1 MPIAKKQHM
10 TVAERQAAGREA
22 RRAAP
27 RTAHG
32 SWTPAADRPDP
43 IALLLAQDEDRM
55 EDLVPIRWGR
65 MSASPF
71 AFYRGSAA
79 LMAADLAP
87 LPRTDLTVQ
96 LCGDAHLANF
106 GMYGSPERELLFDVN
121 DFDETLPGPFEWDL
135 KRLAASFVIATRH
148 NGLGED
154 VARETALAAARSYR
168 QHMAS
173 YAEMRELDVWYSR
186 VVADDLLQMA
196 RAAIAAKSGAKSGTK
211 ADVKSPTKAGLKM
224 AEKGFAKARGRD
236 SLQAAGK
243 LTEVVDG
250 VRRIVD
256 QPPLIMHLDMLND
269 SENTHRLFEQYKAT
283 LEDDRRVLLERF
295 QITDIARKVV
305 GVGSV
310 GTRCIIVL
318 LLGRDGDDPL
328 FLQIK
333 EAGPSVLEPYL
344 GRSKFTH
351 AGHRVV
357 AGQRL
362 MQAASDIFLGWMT
375 GKPAGRPFYWRQLRD
390 MKGSVDT
397 ELLKAPGLEILATLC
412 GWALARGH
420 ARSGRRIAIAS
431 YLGVSDRFDQAIA
444 DFAQS
449 YANQAEKDYET
460 LTKAI
465 KQGKIPVESGI

>member
-1 MPIAKKQHM
+1 MKTAWKISCRSAG
-10 TVAERQAAGREA
+10 AACRPRRSPSTAA
-22 RRAAP
+22 RRRSWPPTSRPCRAP
-27 RTAHG
+27 T
-32 SWTPAADRPDP
+32 
-43 IALLLAQDEDRM
+43 
-55 EDLVPIRWGR
+55 
-65 MSASPF
+65 SPSS
-71 AFYRGSAA
+71 SAA
-79 LMAADLAP
+79 TP
-87 LPRTDLTVQ
+87 TWRTSACT
-96 LCGDAHLANF
+96 AR
-106 GMYGSPERELLFDVN
+106 PTETLLFDVN

-135 KRLAASFVIATRH
+135 KRLAASFVVATRH

-168 QHMAS
+168 EHITA

-196 RAAIAAKSGAKSGTK
+196 RTSSAAKQASKS
-211 ADVKSPTKAGLKM
+211 DVKARLKST
-224 AEKGFAKARGRD
+224 EKGFAKARGRD

-250 VRRIVD
+250 KRRIVD
-256 QPPLIMHLDMLND
+256 QPPLVMHLEILEDAK
-269 SENTHRLFEQYKAT
+269 NTHSLFEQYKAT
-283 LEDDRRVLLERF
+283 LEDDRRELLERF
-295 QITDIARKVV
+295 QIADIARKVV

-328 FLQIK
+328 FLQVK

-344 GRSKFTH
+344 GKSKFTH

-362 MQAASDIFLGWMT
+362 TQAASDIFLGWMT

-390 MKGSVDT
+390 MKGSIET
-397 ELLKAPGLEILATLC
+397 ELLKAPGLEVLAALC

-420 ARSGRRIAIAS
+420 ARSGHRIAIAS
-431 YLGVSDRFDQAIA
+431 YLGVSDRFEQGIA
-444 DFAQS
+444 DFARS
-449 YANQAEKDYET
+449 YADQAEKDYEAVV
-460 LTKAI
+460 KAI
-465 KQGKIPVESGI
+465 KQGKIPAETGI

>member
-1 MPIAKKQHM
+1 MTIAKKHHL
-10 TVAERQAAGREA
+10 TVEERRAAGREA
-22 RRAAP
+22 RKAAP
-27 RTAHG
+27 RKSHG

-43 IALLLAQDEDRM
+43 IALLRAQDEDRM

-106 GMYGSPERELLFDVN
+106 GLYGSPERELLFDVN

-168 QHMAS
+168 EHITA

-186 VVADDLLQMA
+186 VVADELLQTVRTDTA
-196 RAAIAAKSGAKSGTK
+196 SK
-211 ADVKSPTKAGLKM
+211 AGRKGVGVSKAQIKAGLK
-224 AEKGFAKARGRD
+224 ATEKTFAKARGRD

-243 LTEVVDG
+243 LTEIVDG
-250 VRRIVD
+250 KRRIVD
-256 QPPLIMHLDMLND
+256 QPPLIMHLEILEDAK
-269 SENTHRLFEQYKAT
+269 NTHSLFEQYKAT
-283 LEDDRRVLLERF
+283 LEDDRRELVERY
-295 QITDIARKVV
+295 QIADIARKVV

-318 LLGRDGDDPL
+318 LLGRDTDDPL
-328 FLQIK
+328 FLQVK
-333 EAGPSVLEPYL
+333 QAGPSVLEPYL

-362 MQAASDIFLGWMT
+362 TQAASDIFLGWMT
-375 GKPAGRPFYWRQLRD
+375 GKPGGRPFYWRQLRD

-431 YLGVSDRFDQAIA
+431 YLGVSDRFEQGIA
-444 DFAQS
+444 DFARS
-449 YANQAEKDYET
+449 YADQAEKDYEA
-460 LTKAI
+460 LAKAI
-465 KQGKIPVESGI
+465 KQGKIPVETGI

>member
-1 MPIAKKQHM
+1 MA
-10 TVAERQAAGREA
+10 
-22 RRAAP
+22 
-27 RTAHG
+27 
-32 SWTPAADRPDP
+32 
-43 IALLLAQDEDRM
+43 
-55 EDLVPIRWGR
+55 DLVPIRWGR

-71 AFYRGSAA
+71 TFYRGSAA

-87 LPRTDLTVQ
+87 MPRTGLQVQ

-106 GMYGSPERELLFDVN
+106 GLYGSPERELLFDVN

-135 KRLAASFVIATRH
+135 KRLAASFVLASRE
-148 NGLGED
+148 NGFDQD
-154 VARETALAAARSYR
+154 VARETALASVRSYR
-168 QHMAS
+168 EHMTA

-186 VVADDLLQMA
+186 VVADDLLEMA
-196 RAAIAAKSGAKSGTK
+196 RKTLGAEGGAKADTK
-211 ADVKSPTKAGLKM
+211 TRIKTAQKTL
-224 AEKGFAKARGRD
+224 AKTRGRD

-256 QPPLIMHLDMLND
+256 QPPLVMHFEELQDA
-269 SENTHRLFEQYKAT
+269 ERIHALFEQYKRT
-283 LEDDRRVLLERF
+283 LADDRRTLIDRY
-295 QITDIARKVV
+295 DIVDVARKVV

-310 GTRCIIVL
+310 GTRCIIGL
-318 LLGRDGDDPL
+318 LLGRDVDDPL
-328 FLQIK
+328 FLQVK

-344 GRSKFTH
+344 GRSRFTH

-375 GKPAGRPFYWRQLRD
+375 GQPEGRHFYWRQLRD
-390 MKGSVDT
+390 MKGSIDT
-397 ELLKAPGLEILATLC
+397 AILRPAGLEVLATLC
-412 GWALARGH
+412 GWTLARGH

-444 DFAQS
+444 DFAQRPMR
-449 YANQAEKDYET
+449 T
-460 LTKAI
+460 RPRRTT
-465 KQGKIPVESGI
+465 PPF

>member
-1 MPIAKKQHM
+1 MTIAKKHHM
-10 TVAERQAAGREA
+10 TVDERRALGREA
-22 RRAAP
+22 RKAAP
-27 RTAHG
+27 RASHG
-32 SWTPAADRPDP
+32 AWTPAADRPDP
-43 IALLLAQDEDRM
+43 IALLRAQDEDRM

-106 GMYGSPERELLFDVN
+106 GMYGSPDRALLFDVN

-135 KRLAASFVIATRH
+135 KRLAASFVVATRH

-168 QHMAS
+168 EHITA

-186 VVADDLLQMA
+186 VVADDLLQIVRTGSA
-196 RAAIAAKSGAKSGTK
+196 TK
-211 ADVKSPTKAGLKM
+211 AGRMGASKAQVKAGLKS
-224 AEKGFAKARGRD
+224 AEKGLSKARGRD

-250 VRRIVD
+250 KRRIVD
-256 QPPLIMHLDMLND
+256 QPPLIMHLEILEDAK
-269 SENTHRLFEQYKAT
+269 NTHSLFEQYKAT
-283 LEDDRRVLLERF
+283 LEDDRRELLDRF
-295 QITDIARKVV
+295 QIADIARKVV

-328 FLQIK
+328 FLQVK

-362 MQAASDIFLGWMT
+362 TQAASDIFLGWMT

-390 MKGSVDT
+390 MKGSVET
-397 ELLKAPGLEILATLC
+397 ELLRGPGLEILATLC

-420 ARSGRRIAIAS
+420 ARSGHRIAIAS
-431 YLGVSDRFDQAIA
+431 YLGVSDRFEQGIA
-444 DFAQS
+444 DFARS
-449 YANQAEKDYET
+449 YADQAEKDYGAVM
-460 LTKAI
+460 KAI
-465 KQGKIPVESGI
+465 KQGKIPAETGI

>member
-1 MPIAKKQHM
+1 MTIAKKHHL
-10 TVAERQAAGREA
+10 TVDERRALGREA
-22 RRAAP
+22 RKAAP
-27 RTAHG
+27 RASHG

-43 IALLLAQDEDRM
+43 IALLRAQDVDRM

-71 AFYRGSAA
+71 AFYRGSAV

-106 GMYGSPERELLFDVN
+106 GLYGSPDRTLLFDVN

-135 KRLAASFVIATRH
+135 KRLAASFVVATRH

-168 QHMAS
+168 EHITA

-186 VVADDLLQMA
+186 VVADELLQTVRTAASSKAA
-196 RAAIAAKSGAKSGTK
+196 RKGVSK
-211 ADVKSPTKAGLKM
+211 AQISAGLK
-224 AEKGFAKARGRD
+224 ATEKTFAKARGRD

-243 LTEVVDG
+243 LTEVIDG
-250 VRRIVD
+250 KRRIVD
-256 QPPLIMHLDMLND
+256 QPPLIMHLEVLEDAK
-269 SENTHRLFEQYKAT
+269 NTHSLFEQYKAT
-283 LEDDRRVLLERF
+283 LEDDRRELLERF
-295 QITDIARKVV
+295 EIADIARKVV

-328 FLQIK
+328 FLQVK

-362 MQAASDIFLGWMT
+362 TQAASDIFLGWMT

-390 MKGSVDT
+390 MKGSVET
-397 ELLKAPGLEILATLC
+397 ELLKAPGLEILAGLC

-420 ARSGRRIAIAS
+420 ARSGHRIAIAS
-431 YLGVSDRFDQAIA
+431 YLGVSDRFEQGIA

-460 LTKAI
+460 VVKAI
-465 KQGKIPVESGI
+465 KQGKIPAETGI

>member
-1 MPIAKKQHM
+1 MTIANKHHL
-10 TVAERQAAGREA
+10 TVDERRVVGREA
-22 RRAAP
+22 RKAAP
-27 RTAHG
+27 RASHG
-32 SWTPAADRPDP
+32 SWAPAADRPDP
-43 IALLLAQDEDRM
+43 IALLRAQDEDRR

-87 LPRTDLTVQ
+87 QPRTDLTVQ

-106 GMYGSPERELLFDVN
+106 GMYGSPERALLFDVN

-135 KRLAASFVIATRH
+135 KRLAASFVIAARH

-154 VARETALAAARSYR
+154 VARDTALAAARSYR
-168 QHMAS
+168 QHIAA

-186 VVADDLLQMA
+186 VVADDLLETVRAGANAQKASKSDAKA
-196 RAAIAAKSGAKSGTK
+196 R
-211 ADVKSPTKAGLKM
+211 VKV

-256 QPPLIMHLDMLND
+256 QPPLVMHLEALQDP
-269 SENTHRLFEQYKAT
+269 ENTHGLFEQYRAT
-283 LEDDRRVLLERF
+283 LEDDRRELLGRYE
-295 QITDIARKVV
+295 IADVARKVV

-310 GTRCIIVL
+310 GTRCVIVL
-318 LLGRDGDDPL
+318 LVGRDNDDPL
-328 FLQIK
+328 FLQVK
-333 EAGPSVLEPYL
+333 EAGPSTLEPYL

-362 MQAASDIFLGWMT
+362 TQAASDIFLGWMT

-390 MKGSVDT
+390 MKGSVET
-397 ELLKAPGLEILATLC
+397 ELLKAPGLEILATMC

-420 ARSGRRIAIAS
+420 ARSGHRIAIAS
-431 YLGVSDRFDQAIA
+431 YLGVSDRFEQGIA
-444 DFAQS
+444 DFARA
-449 YANQAEKDYET
+449 YADQAEKDYDA
-460 LTKAI
+460 LAKAI
-465 KQGKIPVESGI
+465 PQGKIPVETGI